1 MQSDHLRRRDFIAL
15 VGGAAAAWPVS
26 ARAQQPPARIGFLGS
41 TSAARFGSRI
51 EAFRS
56 GLRDLGY
63 VEGKTIVIA
72 FRWADEK
79 YDQLPALAAE
89 LVRENVD
96 VIVTR
101 DSGNACGEA
110 RNRGDSNRRP
120 VYRRCR
126 RRRGRCQP
134 PATRG
139 ERHRSSYF
147 LPSSCPSASSCS
159 RRP

>member
-1 MQSDHLRRRDFIAL
+1 MQSDHLRRREFIAL
-15 VGGAAAAWPVS
+15 LGGAAAAWPVS
-26 ARAQQPPARIGFLGS
+26 ARAQQQPARIGFLGS
-41 TSAARFGSRI
+41 TSASRFGSRI

-96 VIVTR
+96 VIR
-101 DSGNACGEA
+101 DCRQLAEDRPAALRCA
-110 RNRGDSNRRP
+110 R
-120 VYRRCR
+120 
-126 RRRGRCQP
+126 
-134 PATRG
+134 A
-139 ERHRSSYF
+139 E
-147 LPSSCPSASSCS
+147 
-159 RRP
+159 

>member
-63 VEGKTIVIA
+63 VEGKNIVIA

-96 VIVTR
+96 VIVTT
-101 DSGNACGEA
+101 G
-110 RNRGDSNRRP
+110 RRERVRP
-120 VYRRCR
+120 SMQPRRF
-126 RRRGRCQP
+126 Q
-134 PATRG
+134 
-139 ERHRSSYF
+139 S
-147 LPSSCPSASSCS
+147 SSCISATPS
-159 RRP
+159 PP